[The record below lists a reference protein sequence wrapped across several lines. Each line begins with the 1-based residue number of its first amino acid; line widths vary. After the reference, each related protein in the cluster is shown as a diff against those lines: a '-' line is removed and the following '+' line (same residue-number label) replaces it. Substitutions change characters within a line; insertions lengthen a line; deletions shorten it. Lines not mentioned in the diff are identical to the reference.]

1 MLPVHG
7 PLLETRRVAREGG
20 GVECGAVEG
29 DGGGEEEEVH
39 EQEQGGGVVA

>member
-7 PLLETRRVAREGG
+7 PLLETRRVASECV
-20 GVECGAVEG
+20 GVERGAVEG